1 MAGHYGSHPTLMFA
15 AGQSIVKG
23 LYSTP
28 RDPKDIFNAQL
39 IEVGNQKVSHFWL
52 CLSLLDPIQICIN
65 SAHNRQLFLYILI
78 SYSENLIK
86 ISISIN

>member
-15 AGQSIVKG
+15 AGQGIVKG
-23 LYSTP
+23 LYSTR

-52 CLSLLDPIQICIN
+52 CLSLLDPIRSE
-65 SAHNRQLFLYILI
+65 SASIVLI
-78 SYSENLIK
+78 TGSYSYIY
-86 ISISIN
+86 